1 MTCPHCGEAARF
13 VEYRPKT
20 FLSALGEVT
29 LERAY
34 YHCSQCGQGHFP
46 WDQMLRLS
54 PQRLTPAAQELTAL
68 AGITDSFAEAAERIL
83 VKMSGLRLSESTVQR
98 TTEAS
103 GKHLGERLQQGEVF
117 GARTDWEWHSDA
129 QGCTCAYV
137 SVDATGVLMQ
147 GEKPGSQA
155 DGRMVYVGMVFNPQP
170 RAAEDRDT
178 LAMPCDGVRYLAG
191 LYTLEE
197 LGQQLRRQA
206 AQVGMEH
213 VEQWL
218 ALTDGGSGLESF
230 LEVNFPR
237 AQRIIDFRHVTEHL
251 GDFVKQYRPGPGGE
265 RLLEAWCHTLKHA
278 GGSRVLQLVERLD
291 VQKMP
296 AEVAAEHEKLRTYLR
311 NHRHKMDYP
320 EYLRQGWQIASG
332 AVESGCKNVINSRL
346 CMGGMRWREF
356 GSDSVAHL
364 RALYRSD
371 PEQWDAFWAVANLA
385 A

>member
-1 MTCPHCGEAARF
+1 MTCPSCGEAARF

-20 FLSALGEVT
+20 FLSALGVVT

-34 YHCSQCGQGHFP
+34 YHCRHCGHGHFP

-54 PQRLTPAAQELTAL
+54 PQRLTPAAQELTTL
-68 AGITDSFAEAAERIL
+68 AGLTDSFGEAAQRIL
-83 VKMSGLRLSESTVQR
+83 QKMSGLCLSESTVQR

-103 GKHLGERLQQGEVF
+103 GKHLGERLQRGEVF
-117 GARTDWEWHSDA
+117 GPRKNWKWHTDAKHR
-129 QGCTCAYV
+129 TCAYV
-137 SVDATGVLMQ
+137 SVDATGILMQ
-147 GEKPGSQA
+147 GEKPGSEA

-170 RAAEDRDT
+170 RDAKDRDT

-197 LGQQLRRQA
+197 LGEQLRRQA
-206 AQVGMEH
+206 AQVGMER

-218 ALTDGGSGLESF
+218 ALTDGGSGLENF

-237 AQRIIDFRHVTEHL
+237 AKRIIDFRHVTEHL
-251 GDFVKQYRPGPGGE
+251 GDFLKTYRPGIAGE
-265 RLLEAWCHTLKHA
+265 RLWEAWCDTLKHA
-278 GGSRVLQLVERLD
+278 GGSRVLQLLERLD
-291 VQKMP
+291 VTRMT
-296 AEVAAEHEKLRTYLR
+296 AEVATEYESLRTFLS
-311 NHRHKMDYP
+311 NHQHKMDYP

-332 AVESGCKNVINSRL
+332 AVESACKNVINRRL

-371 PEQWDAFWAVANLA
+371 PEQWDAFWAVASLA